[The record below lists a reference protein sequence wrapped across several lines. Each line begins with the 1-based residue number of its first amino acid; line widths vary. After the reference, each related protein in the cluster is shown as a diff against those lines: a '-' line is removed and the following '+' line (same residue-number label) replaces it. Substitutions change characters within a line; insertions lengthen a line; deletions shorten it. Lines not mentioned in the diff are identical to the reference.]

1 MVSFTSNEHPVLK
14 EKFYQ
19 DIAAVAKDFNANSAA
34 FEKLEL
40 TSQNRSQYK
49 NILAELK
56 EYRDVRSKIIE
67 LAMQN
72 KNKEA
77 FALFMH
83 DGKHLSDKFNSDLKI
98 LSDEI
103 QTRAENLNKINQQD
117 AQFHKNLFKSVVA
130 VGAIFVVLLSILII
144 KQITGRLND
153 FIRYFEILA
162 TGDFAK
168 PISEASLN
176 DKSEFGD
183 VSRSVDIMKNNII
196 NLLRELTET
205 IDQLAASSEELAA
218 SSEQSAQASDQI
230 ATAIT
235 KVAGVSENQIEAADN
250 AQNVVT
256 EISSALG
263 QMANNTQTVANSAE
277 DTAQAANTG
286 EEAIQ
291 KAVTQMKA
299 IADKT
304 NSTVGVISEL
314 EEKSQQIGQIVDVI
328 ASIAGQTNLL
338 ALNAAIEA
346 ARAGESGRGFAVVAD
361 EVRKLAEQSQDAAKQ
376 ITELINEVQKKT
388 NNAVVYMNDNKQEV
402 DRGTEV
408 VAEAGH
414 GFEEILN
421 MIRNISTEMHEI
433 SAAVE
438 EISSSTENVV
448 TVVRDIDIS
457 AKENAAQ
464 TQTVSASTQEQAS
477 SVEEIAT
484 SSEHLSQM
492 AEDLEK
498 AVRKFKI

>member
-1 MVSFTSNEHPVLK
+1 
-14 EKFYQ
+14 
-19 DIAAVAKDFNANSAA
+19 
-34 FEKLEL
+34 
-40 TSQNRSQYK
+40 
-49 NILAELK
+49 
-56 EYRDVRSKIIE
+56 
-67 LAMQN
+67 
-72 KNKEA
+72 
-77 FALFMH
+77 
-83 DGKHLSDKFNSDLKI
+83 
-98 LSDEI
+98 
-103 QTRAENLNKINQQD
+103 
-117 AQFHKNLFKSVVA
+117 
-130 VGAIFVVLLSILII
+130 
-144 KQITGRLND
+144 
-153 FIRYFEILA
+153 
-162 TGDFAK
+162 
-168 PISEASLN
+168 
-176 DKSEFGD
+176 
-183 VSRSVDIMKNNII
+183 
-196 NLLRELTET
+196 
-205 IDQLAASSEELAA
+205 
-218 SSEQSAQASDQI
+218 
-230 ATAIT
+230 
-235 KVAGVSENQIEAADN
+235 
-250 AQNVVT
+250 
-256 EISSALG
+256 
-263 QMANNTQTVANSAE
+263 
-277 DTAQAANTG
+277 
-286 EEAIQ
+286 
-291 KAVTQMKA
+291 MKA